1 MSRAI
6 HLMLHCLNAY
16 EFKFLA
22 RIFSDL
28 ASYMVIHTVC
38 WRVYI
43 RSNISPEFSHCSAFT
58 LTKLNFYS
66 CSIYPA
72 LVHAST
78 SISLQPPMLKTHHV
92 KNISIVPKAKPIYWP
107 PNYMYYIELRI
118 FKILFKNRAESLT
131 KLASCIERTR
141 TNRSF
146 VLTASWQ

>member
-1 MSRAI
+1 MFWLTLVFAISARNKGTGWGRLIIIKPRAFTACAFMSRAI

-78 SISLQPPMLKTHHV
+78 LKSLQPPMLKTHHV
-92 KNISIVPKAKPIYWP
+92 KNISIVRKAKPIYWP
-107 PNYMYYIELRI
+107 PNYMYRY
-118 FKILFKNRAESLT
+118 
-131 KLASCIERTR
+131 
-141 TNRSF
+141 
-146 VLTASWQ
+146 